1 MAYPAFDYI
10 TPNEYLN
17 IEIRADK
24 KHEYFDGRMYAM
36 AGAGLNHNYVV
47 SSLISNIGSFLKG
60 KKCDIFVADLRI
72 TTPGSDSYMYPDLS
86 IICDDVE
93 TQENSFD
100 TVINP
105 SVIIEVMSPSTKGF
119 DMAFKLHYYKQ
130 IPSLK
135 EYILVDST
143 KCFVQIYRRD
153 TDGSWVDALNIEDM
167 NSSLGIDTIG
177 LQLPLNDVYRKV
189 SFAK

>member
-1 MAYPAFDYI
+1 MAYPAFDFV
-10 TPNEYLN
+10 TPDEYLN

-47 SSLISNIGSFLKG
+47 SNLISNIGSFLKD

-72 TTPGSDSYMYPDLS
+72 TTPGFDSYMYPDLS

-105 SVIIEVMSPSTKGF
+105 SVIIEVMSPSTKGY
-119 DMAFKLHYYKQ
+119 DMAVKFHYYKQ
-130 IPSLK
+130 IPSLPD
-135 EYILVDST
+135 YILIDST
-143 KCFVQIYRRD
+143 KCFVQICRRD
-153 TDGSWVDALNIEDM
+153 GDRSWADALNIEDM
-167 NSSLGIDTIG
+167 NSSLGINTVGI
-177 LQLPLNDVYRKV
+177 QLPLTDVYRKV